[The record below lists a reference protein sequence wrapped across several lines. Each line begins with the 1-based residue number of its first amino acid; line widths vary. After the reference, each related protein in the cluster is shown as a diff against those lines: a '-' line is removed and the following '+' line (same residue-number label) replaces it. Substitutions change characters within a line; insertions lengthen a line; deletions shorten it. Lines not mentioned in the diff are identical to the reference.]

1 MRRLFIIR
9 KDLQLH
15 PGKLAA
21 MVGHCAEG
29 YWLNVFKYLSVV
41 EDNEYDTLPVET
53 PNDPDYW
60 MRYRHPAVYEAAKA
74 AHERGEKTFKFKAE
88 NSRPT
93 KTISFE
99 IPKEIWDGYINDIFT
114 KTICEAKNLN
124 HLMKVVDVAKELGLT
139 EFHAKMEPKDKF
151 SFLENLIKNK
161 KKDQNIAFVGDGIN
175 DAPALRLADCGISMG
190 LEGSP
195 ATVEASDVVLVDDNP
210 AKLKEL
216 IDVSKNTR
224 KIVIENI
231 AFACIIKVLFLV
243 LSAFGITNMFFA
255 VFADVGVT
263 VLCTLNSLRALF
275 YHLPNKKQEHEHKH
289 ELQHKHNH

>member
-1 MRRLFIIR
+1 
-9 KDLQLH
+9 
-15 PGKLAA
+15 
-21 MVGHCAEG
+21 
-29 YWLNVFKYLSVV
+29 
-41 EDNEYDTLPVET
+41 
-53 PNDPDYW
+53 
-60 MRYRHPAVYEAAKA
+60 
-74 AHERGEKTFKFKAE
+74 
-88 NSRPT
+88 
-93 KTISFE
+93 
-99 IPKEIWDGYINDIFT
+99 
-114 KTICEAKNLN
+114 
-124 HLMKVVDVAKELGLT
+124 
-139 EFHAKMEPKDKF
+139 
-151 SFLENLIKNK
+151 
-161 KKDQNIAFVGDGIN
+161 
-175 DAPALRLADCGISMG
+175 MG

-275 YHLPNKKQEHEHKH
+275 YHLPHKKCNCHEHKH
-289 ELQHKHNH
+289 HEHHNHN